1 MFGRK
6 KKEKTPKT
14 GGGQLQVVRDAFA
27 LVRKE
32 NPSALLY
39 MAIAFIAV
47 FAFGIIIGSVIG
59 HPVYFG
65 ILFTPLGILV
75 AFFLFTRFANS
86 AAFSSIEG
94 QLGAGAS
101 VLMGIRKGFTTTPAV
116 VVNRSQ
122 DMVHRTVGRC
132 GVVLVGEGGFAV
144 RQLLTDERK
153 KTERYVPG
161 VPVHEFLIGDE
172 EGQVSIR
179 KLQKKLKKLPKK
191 LSPNQ
196 LREVRARL
204 KAVGGMAMPIP
215 KGPMPTRA
223 PKNAGR

>member
-6 KKEKTPKT
+6 KKEKAS
-14 GGGQLQVVRDAFA
+14 GGGQLQVVRDAFS

-32 NPSALLY
+32 NPSALIYLL
-39 MAIAFIAV
+39 IAFIAV
-47 FAFGIIIGSVIG
+47 VIIGIIIGSSAG
-59 HPVYFG
+59 HPIYFA
-65 ILFTPLGILV
+65 ILFIPIALLV
-75 AFFLFTRFANS
+75 SFFLFTRFANS
-86 AAFSSIEG
+86 AAFASIEG

-116 VVNRSQ
+116 VVNRAQ
-122 DMVHRTVGRC
+122 DMVHRSVGRC
-132 GVVLVGEGGFAV
+132 GVVLVAEGGHAAK
-144 RQLLTDERK
+144 QLLADERK

-161 VPVHEFLIGDE
+161 VPVHEIFVGDE
-172 EGQVSIR
+172 AGQISIR
-179 KLQKKLKKLPKK
+179 KLQKAMKKLPKK

-196 LREVRARL
+196 VREVRARL

-223 PKNAGR
+223 PKNPGR

>member
-6 KKEKTPKT
+6 KKEKV

-32 NPSALLY
+32 NPAALIYLSL
-39 MAIAFIAV
+39 AFIASV
-47 FAFGIIIGSVIG
+47 IVGIIIGSVAG
-59 HPVYFG
+59 HPIYFA
-65 ILFTPLGILV
+65 ILFIPVGILV

-122 DMVHRTVGRC
+122 DMVHRSVGRC
-132 GVVLVGEGGFAV
+132 GVVLVAEGAFAA
-144 RQLLTDERK
+144 RALMSDERK

-161 VPVHEFLIGDE
+161 VPIYEVFVGDG

-179 KLQKKLKKLPKK
+179 KLQKTLKKFPKK
-191 LSPNQ
+191 LSPAQ
-196 LREVRARL
+196 LREVRQRL

-223 PKNAGR
+223 PKNPGR

>member
-6 KKEKTPKT
+6 KKEKVA
-14 GGGQLQVVRDAFA
+14 GSGGQLQVVRDAFG

-32 NPSALLY
+32 NPSALIY
-39 MAIAFIAV
+39 MGIAFIATI
-47 FAFGIIIGSVIG
+47 ALGIIFGSAAG
-59 HPVYFG
+59 HPVYFA
-65 ILFTPLGILV
+65 ILFIPVGIIV
-75 AFFLFTRFANS
+75 AFFLFTRFANT

-94 QLGAGAS
+94 QIGAGAS

-122 DMVHRTVGRC
+122 DMVHRSVGRC
-132 GVVLVGEGGFAV
+132 GVVLVAEGGFAA

-161 VPVHEFLIGDE
+161 VPVHEVFVGDG

-179 KLQKKLKKLPKK
+179 KLQKTLKKFPKK
-191 LSPNQ
+191 LSPAQ
-196 LREVRARL
+196 LREVRNRL

-223 PKNAGR
+223 PKNPGR

>member
-6 KKEKTPKT
+6 KKEKAA
-14 GGGQLQVVRDAFA
+14 GGGQLQVVRDAFS

-32 NPSALLY
+32 NPSALIYLL
-39 MAIAFIAV
+39 IAFIAV
-47 FAFGIIIGSVIG
+47 VIIGIIIGSSAG
-59 HPVYFG
+59 HPIYFA
-65 ILFTPLGILV
+65 ILFIPIALLV
-75 AFFLFTRFANS
+75 SFFLFTRFANS
-86 AAFSSIEG
+86 AAFASIEG

-116 VVNRSQ
+116 VVNRAQ
-122 DMVHRTVGRC
+122 DMVHRSVGRC
-132 GVVLVGEGGFAV
+132 GVVLVAEGGYAAK
-144 RQLLTDERK
+144 QLLADERK

-161 VPVHEFLIGDE
+161 VPVHEIFVGDE
-172 EGQVSIR
+172 AGQISIR
-179 KLQKKLKKLPKK
+179 KLQKSMKKLPKK

-196 LREVRARL
+196 VREVRARL

-223 PKNAGR
+223 PKNPGR

>member
-6 KKEKTPKT
+6 KKEKVA
-14 GGGQLQVVRDAFA
+14 GSGGQLQVVRDAFA

-32 NPSALLY
+32 NPSALIY
-39 MAIAFIAV
+39 MAIAFIAAV
-47 FAFGIIIGSVIG
+47 VLGIIIGSVAG
-59 HPVYFG
+59 HPVYFA
-65 ILFTPLGILV
+65 ILFIPIGIVV

-132 GVVLVGEGGFAV
+132 GVVLVAEGGFAA
-144 RQLLTDERK
+144 RQLMTDERK

-161 VPVHEFLIGDE
+161 VPVTEIFVGDGQ
-172 EGQVSIR
+172 GQVSIR
-179 KLQKKLKKLPKK
+179 KLQKTLKKLPKK
-191 LSPNQ
+191 LSPAQ

-223 PKNAGR
+223 PKNPGR

>member
-6 KKEKTPKT
+6 KKEKVA
-14 GGGQLQVVRDAFA
+14 GSGGQLQVVRDAFA

-32 NPSALLY
+32 NPSALIY
-39 MAIAFIAV
+39 MAVAFIAAV
-47 FAFGIIIGSVIG
+47 VLGIIIGSVAG
-59 HPVYFG
+59 HPVYFA
-65 ILFTPLGILV
+65 ILFIPIGIVL

-122 DMVHRTVGRC
+122 DMVHRSVGRC
-132 GVVLVGEGGFAV
+132 GVVLVAEGGFAA
-144 RQLLTDERK
+144 RQLMTDERK

-161 VPVHEFLIGDE
+161 VPVTEIFVGDGQ
-172 EGQVSIR
+172 GQVSIR
-179 KLQKKLKKLPKK
+179 KLQKTLKKLPKK
-191 LSPNQ
+191 LSPAQ

-223 PKNAGR
+223 PKNPGR

>member
-6 KKEKTPKT
+6 KKEKVA
-14 GGGQLQVVRDAFA
+14 GSGGQLQVVRDAFA

-32 NPSALLY
+32 NPSALIY
-39 MAIAFIAV
+39 MAVAFIAAV
-47 FAFGIIIGSVIG
+47 VLGIIIGSVAG
-59 HPVYFG
+59 HPVYFA
-65 ILFTPLGILV
+65 ILFIPIGIVV

-122 DMVHRTVGRC
+122 DMVHRSVGRC
-132 GVVLVGEGGFAV
+132 GVVLVAEGGFAA
-144 RQLLTDERK
+144 RQLMNDERK

-161 VPVHEFLIGDE
+161 VPVTEIFVGDE
-172 EGQVSIR
+172 SGQVSIR
-179 KLQKKLKKLPKK
+179 KLQKTLKKLPKK
-191 LSPNQ
+191 LSPAQ

-223 PKNAGR
+223 PKNPGR

>member
-6 KKEKTPKT
+6 KKEKVA
-14 GGGQLQVVRDAFA
+14 GSGGQLQVVRDAFA

-32 NPSALLY
+32 NPSALIY
-39 MAIAFIAV
+39 MAVAFIAAV
-47 FAFGIIIGSVIG
+47 VLGIIIGSVAG
-59 HPVYFG
+59 HPVYFA
-65 ILFTPLGILV
+65 ILFIPIGIVL

-122 DMVHRTVGRC
+122 DMVHRSVGRC
-132 GVVLVGEGGFAV
+132 GVVLVAEGGFAA
-144 RQLLTDERK
+144 RQLMTDERK

-161 VPVHEFLIGDE
+161 VPVTEIFVGD
-172 EGQVSIR
+172 GQDQVSIR
-179 KLQKKLKKLPKK
+179 KLQKTLKKLPKK
-191 LSPNQ
+191 LSPAQ

-223 PKNAGR
+223 PKNPGR